1 MEGTYITKRWF
12 IYFLLYFLVSY
23 VGMTFLITGFQ
34 ITESGIFFV
43 AIKIFH
49 PIVALAAA
57 YLYFRKAHNDWQA
70 RFITAI
76 GWTALYYVLV
86 IALLEPVWGVAWKQ
100 GFTWSMIVPHWLY
113 IVGIIVGAT
122 AAHRSTDEIARA
134 LKEEPSA
141 LEKQFRK

>member
-1 MEGTYITKRWF
+1 MEEKYITKRWF

-57 YLYFRKAHNDWQA
+57 YLYFRKARSDWPA
-70 RFITAI
+70 RFVTAI
-76 GWTALYYVLV
+76 GWTAIYYVLV
-86 IALLEPVWGVAWKQ
+86 LALLEPVWGIAWIQGVAWD
-100 GFTWSMIVPHWLY
+100 MIIPHWLY
-113 IVGIIVGAT
+113 IIGIIVGAT
-122 AAHRSTDEIARA
+122 AAHRSDDEIAQIVKARLE
-134 LKEEPSA
+134 LKEDI
-141 LEKQFRK
+141 LKK